1 MWQEPTTFPCSV
13 REGNSQQPSMR
24 EERRKQETHRSAGP
38 TFFSQVLLK
47 ALVLAPPPHCI
58 YSVALPFFFFYPSLG
73 ALCSSALAS
82 QRKHNTCAWS
92 CKEHQGLLS
101 RDKCILIQSPVKL
114 QTDLPYYCPSVTG
127 KQACVTWTRCE
138 KIVLELILISRKVSS
153 NLYPQHLSLSHSE
166 ARRLYLPWV

>member
-58 YSVALPFFFFYPSLG
+58 YSVALPFFFYPSLG